1 MLVGSFPFQRSS
13 LVARGRICVR
23 ILGLHALLLTQ
34 ACVPVMPEVDP
45 GDIRSDSF
53 AAPSA
58 AVADVAIPASGGA
71 VTLRNVPERVVSV
84 RTPARS
90 LTGRVV
96 AAPSFGNENGIAEG
110 ERFDLIEA
118 RLGQASY
125 RVLQSPLEIPL
136 KAALVLP
143 LGPGILWTGTQ
154 AAAYTDA
161 DGRFRLQGIDA
172 FEAPFLEIR
181 ALIGGKTLRLF
192 GFTRTGG
199 SRDDEIVIDVASTL
213 VVREILRFWQR
224 SDYTVSFRQIKP
236 ADVEPLLFRLRRL
249 FQEGLP
255 ARVSEDIM
263 EVNRPRGPWSAD
275 SDRRDG
281 ALRMLDEIANREPD
295 ISKEIDRLYTAC
307 NYLLT
312 GLRDPKRTTVP
323 RPPRISPRVDE

>member
-1 MLVGSFPFQRSS
+1 MLVGSFLFQRPS
-13 LVARGRICVR
+13 LRGRGRTFVR
-23 ILGLHALLLTQ
+23 ILCLHALLLTQ

-45 GDIRSDSF
+45 GDIRSDSL
-53 AAPSA
+53 AAPA
-58 AVADVAIPASGGA
+58 AAADVAAPASSGA

-84 RTPARS
+84 RTPVRS

-125 RVLQSPLEIPL
+125 RVLQSPLEVPL

-192 GFTRTGG
+192 GFTRTRG
-199 SRDDEIVIDVASTL
+199 RREDEIVVDVASTL

-224 SDYTVSFRQIKP
+224 SDYTVSFRQI
-236 ADVEPLLFRLRRL
+236 
-249 FQEGLP
+249 
-255 ARVSEDIM
+255 
-263 EVNRPRGPWSAD
+263 
-275 SDRRDG
+275 
-281 ALRMLDEIANREPD
+281 
-295 ISKEIDRLYTAC
+295 
-307 NYLLT
+307 
-312 GLRDPKRTTVP
+312 
-323 RPPRISPRVDE
+323 